1 MYATTA
7 IAKNSKFSGRF
18 IGTHQQLD
26 KVARRTLTNLL
37 PKGYY
42 FPSES
47 AILYFEGS
55 RGPDGLK
62 RKSPESDE
70 PTHFWIPDNDDGKM
84 LDQIKN
90 YYWNLEESLKTR
102 DNFRAAF
109 EAAWLAH
116 FIADSL
122 TPAHHF
128 PLSDVKEDLMT
139 NKEFIKFFG
148 EPIKGLM
155 HGQNAKETLKNN
167 WKYYGTGGHMNKHLA
182 FEYRI
187 ARMAAAMPNQ
197 KLRPQITPEE
207 LKWQDFGKEIS
218 KTVKEVLNLDL
229 YNEFCQIGW
238 TPHVEITIR
247 NYLLPLVVKEITLA
261 WYYASIEAYGLADQP
276 EGEL

>member
-7 IAKNSKFSGRF
+7 IAKNSKLSGRF

-26 KVARRTLTNLL
+26 KIARRALSNLL
-37 PKGYY
+37 PQGCY

-47 AILYFEGS
+47 AILYFEGT

-62 RKSPESDE
+62 RKSPEQDE
-70 PTHFWIPDNDDGKM
+70 PTHFWIPDKDDGKM
-84 LDQIKN
+84 LMQIQN
-90 YYWNLEESLKTR
+90 YYWNLRDSLEKR

-109 EAAWLAH
+109 EASWLAH
-116 FIADSL
+116 FVTDSL

-139 NKEFIKFFG
+139 NHEFIKFFG

-155 HGQNAKETLKNN
+155 HGKNAKETLKNN

-187 ARMAAAMPNQ
+187 ARMATAMPNQ
-197 KLRPQITPEE
+197 LLEPEFSGKE
-207 LKWQDFGKEIS
+207 LKWHDFSSEIS
-218 KTVKEVLNLDL
+218 RTVKEVFDL
-229 YNEFCQIGW
+229 GIYDEFCQIGW
-238 TPHVEITIR
+238 TPRVEMTIR
-247 NYLLPLVVKEITLA
+247 NQLLPLIVKEITLA
-261 WYYASIEAYGLADQP
+261 WYYASLEAYDIDEAQL
-276 EGEL
+276 EKK